1 MKLFTDIFDSFRR
14 PEFWFYSSWLDILTK
29 YRRTRFG
36 LWWALI
42 PTAVFVVAL
51 GSVYGQLMSLEL
63 DFYIPFLCMGYM
75 LWRFLTHVLTD
86 SGGVFRAHLAYI
98 QQGRVNLVD
107 YLFRVFAKALF
118 YFVVSIPVLIAVF
131 AWSTSAEMLDLWTML
146 VTLPLFALCVFVI
159 GGHVAFL
166 AARFPDITE
175 LINTVLIF
183 GFLLTPIL
191 WHPSQ
196 APGGRVLSWLMKSN
210 PAFHLL
216 EVVRQPALGHMPE
229 TFTLAYLAVF
239 LSIGLISMTY
249 IYQKL
254 VKRVPFWT

>member
-1 MKLFTDIFDSFRR
+1 MKLFSDIRGSLRN
-14 PEFWFYSSWLDILTK
+14 PEFWLYSSWLDILTK

-42 PTAVFVVAL
+42 PTAVFVVVL
-51 GSVYGQLMSLEL
+51 GAVYGQLMSLEL
-63 DFYIPFLCMGYM
+63 DIYIPFLCIGYM
-75 LWRFLTHVLTD
+75 LWRFLTHVLND
-86 SGGVFRAHLAYI
+86 SAGVFRSHLAYI

-107 YLFRVFAKALF
+107 YLFRVFAKAAF
-118 YFVVSIPVLIAVF
+118 YFVVSLPVLVGIY
-131 AWSTSAEMLDLWTML
+131 AWSASAQMLDLWTML
-146 VTLPLFALCVFVI
+146 VTMPLFAICVFVI

-166 AARFPDITE
+166 AARFPDVTE

-191 WHPSQ
+191 WHPDQ
-196 APGGRVLSWLMKSN
+196 APGGNILHWLMRIN

-229 TFTLAYLAVF
+229 PFTITYLVTFLAV
-239 LSIGLISMTY
+239 GLISMAFL
-249 IYQKL
+249 YQKL